1 MHRQELRNCVKR
13 TRPPVRLL
21 AFNWSV
27 SDDQQSHTETHRI
40 CAERIME
47 RGTNHQTLRGDEQG
61 KAHERVLWQFLRTA
75 EPLGDGEAD
84 AVVEMDVREDLEQAL
99 ERAVDGVVRVLGLPR
114 PDAERVAAALSNAR
128 GYCPQE
134 ELMYRSDG
142 SIPERRG
149 GHSR

>member
-1 MHRQELRNCVKR
+1 
-13 TRPPVRLL
+13 
-21 AFNWSV
+21 
-27 SDDQQSHTETHRI
+27 
-40 CAERIME
+40 ME

-84 AVVEMDVREDLEQAL
+84 AVVEMDVREDLEHAL

-114 PDAERVAAALSNAR
+114 PDGERVAAALSNAC